1 MITQIKEFLLVCL
14 FLAFSAPSMLR
25 DVNLRQERNS
35 SPHEKSCFFHLERRH
50 LFEFSAVQMF
60 FIVVSQCHINS
71 SSKKMELSRYTTI
84 PHEHIS
90 KQYIYIQVRMDINQ
104 SLPNN
109 ISRNNISH
117 ISEFSTLT
125 LPMLRLL
132 SFKAQGRKDFGN
144 HLTLPCWYSLESSR
158 WVLSDEYPCAR
169 VQSFFSVSF
178 LHHFVLAKLASSSMS
193 MRGAIFMWPWCD
205 VTCLRPRGSC
215 SLGMFP

>member
-14 FLAFSAPSMLR
+14 FLAFSAQSMLR
-25 DVNLRQERNS
+25 DVNLKQERNS

-50 LFEFSAVQMF
+50 LFNSLQCRCFLLSSLN
-60 FIVVSQCHINS
+60 VVLIHHQ
-71 SSKKMELSRYTTI
+71 KMELSRYTTI
-84 PHEHIS
+84 LHEHIS

-132 SFKAQGRKDFGN
+132 SFKAQGRKYFRN
-144 HLTLPCWYSLESSR
+144 HLHTAMLVFIGKLSLSTLR
-158 WVLSDEYPCAR
+158 
-169 VQSFFSVSF
+169 
-178 LHHFVLAKLASSSMS
+178 
-193 MRGAIFMWPWCD
+193 
-205 VTCLRPRGSC
+205 
-215 SLGMFP
+215 